1 MILLTIGTSL
11 LFGLSNTIVQERAPD
26 EVRGRVSAIAGLS
39 FFGVLPFSGLLTSE
53 IADVFGL
60 RAAMLLG
67 ALAFAV
73 GAALLLRAKV

>member
-1 MILLTIGTSL
+1 
-11 LFGLSNTIVQERAPD
+11 
-26 EVRGRVSAIAGLS
+26 
-39 FFGVLPFSGLLTSE
+39 LLTSE
-53 IADVFGL
+53 IADVFGS